1 MPDSQSRAFSSFTP
15 LSFLLPADVSPPEH
29 TTLLHTHLLA
39 SQSIWPRSISG
50 SALRAQTQVR
60 HKCIAIPCSAEWKHC
75 GRQVTNLNGARIFRI
90 IQQSHGAAVFPLKI
104 PDAAT
109 LESAQHLLGESLLL
123 CV

>member
-1 MPDSQSRAFSSFTP
+1 MRKQYASPVLFETREIVVCI
-15 LSFLLPADVSPPEH
+15 VSCS
-29 TTLLHTHLLA
+29 TLAAGHEGHLL
-39 SQSIWPRSISG
+39 SLCSNTRVSVC
-50 SALRAQTQVR
+50 QVR